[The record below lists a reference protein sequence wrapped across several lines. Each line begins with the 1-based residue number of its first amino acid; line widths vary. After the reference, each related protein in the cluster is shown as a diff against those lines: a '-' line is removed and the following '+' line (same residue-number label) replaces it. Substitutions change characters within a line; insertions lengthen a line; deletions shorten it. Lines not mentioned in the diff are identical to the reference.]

1 MARVTPSNHALAE
14 AFFGR
19 FAQAFATFE
28 AGRIAALYVTPGV
41 ALRRDGT
48 IVALTSEHDVLRY
61 YQAALD
67 HYHHDGCRSC
77 RWSQL
82 AVTRMGRR
90 CLLATVTWE
99 LLREDLTLLT
109 TWRQSYSLTTFG
121 DDGPKV
127 FATAMHVE

>member
-1 MARVTPSNHALAE
+1 MARATLSNHALAE

-19 FAQAFATFE
+19 FAAAFATFE
-28 AGRIAALYVTPGV
+28 ASGIAALYVTPGV
-41 ALRRDGT
+41 VLRRDGST
-48 IVALTSEHDVLRY
+48 VALTSEGDVLRY

-82 AVTRMGRR
+82 VVAPMGRR

-109 TWRQSYSLTTFG
+109 TWRQSYSLSTLNG
-121 DDGPKV
+121 DGPRI
-127 FATAMHVE
+127 FATAMHAE

>member
-1 MARVTPSNHALAE
+1 MARARASSQAQAE

-19 FAQAFATFE
+19 FADGFRTFE
-28 AGRIAALYVTPGV
+28 AGRIAALFVTPGV
-41 ALRRDGT
+41 TLRRDGS
-48 IVALTSEHDVLRY
+48 IVALTSEQDVLRY

-82 AVTRMGRR
+82 TVSRIGRR

-99 LLREDLTLLT
+99 LLRDDLTLLT
-109 TWRQSYSLTTFG
+109 SWRQSYSLTTFG
-121 DDGPKV
+121 DNGPRI
-127 FATAMHVE
+127 FASAQHAD